1 MAGNIRVLIVDDLPE
16 TRENVRKLLQ
26 FESDIEVIGQA
37 GTGEEAVQMAKEH
50 QPDIILMDI
59 NMPGIDGIG
68 ASQQIS
74 ESVPSVQIIIM
85 SVQSDPNYLRRAM
98 MAGAR
103 DFLTKPF
110 GGDELVAAIRRVH
123 DKRPTVTPTPAR
135 QPRQIANSASS
146 DEPMSLPEGNIIAVY
161 SPKGGAGC
169 TTVAINLAV
178 ALARRG
184 RRTILVDGSLQFGDV
199 SVMLNMKAVTSIA
212 DLSDRGNELD
222 QDLISSISQVHRSNL
237 NVLLA
242 PPRPEMADV
251 VTEENI
257 KQLLAALKESFDFII
272 VDTTSYLSEKTLA
285 ILDVADRIVLLAQQ
299 NLSSLK
305 NVSRFFDL
313 AESLEYEMQKVW
325 LVVNRA
331 KNKQGKGISVH
342 DVGKALKRPIYGT
355 VPDDEITVSD
365 ASNRGVPLVMGEHQK
380 KAISLAVIKIAD
392 QIAKELMEGKAPVN
406 NAKAEPEQSKGLFG
420 RLFSRSP
427 NAGG

>member
-37 GTGEEAVQMAKEH
+37 GTGEEAVRMAKEH

-68 ASQQIS
+68 ASQQIT
-74 ESVPSVQIIIM
+74 ESVPTVQIIIM

-123 DKRPTVTPTPAR
+123 DKRPSVSSTPAR
-135 QPRQIANSASS
+135 QARQVSS
-146 DEPMSLPEGNIIAVY
+146 NVPAEPMALPEGNVIAVY

-169 TTVAINLAV
+169 TTTAINLAV

-199 SVMLNMKAVTSIA
+199 SVMLNMKAMTSIA
-212 DLSDRGNELD
+212 DLSDRGSELD
-222 QDLISSISQVHRSNL
+222 QELISSVSQVHRSNL

-251 VTEENI
+251 VSEENI
-257 KQLLAALKESFDFII
+257 KQLLAVLKESFDFII

-285 ILDVADRIVLLAQQ
+285 ILDQADKIVLIAQQ

-313 AESLEYEMQKVW
+313 AESLEYETQKVW

-331 KNKQGKGISVH
+331 KSKQGKGISVH
-342 DVGKALKRPIYGT
+342 DVGKALKRPVYGT
-355 VPDDEITVSD
+355 IPDDEITVTD
-365 ASNRGVPLVMGEHQK
+365 ASNQGVPMVMGEHQK
-380 KAISLAVIKIAD
+380 KPISLAIIKIAD
-392 QIAKELMEGKAPVN
+392 QIAKELMEGKTPMSN
-406 NAKAEPEQSKGLFG
+406 NRVDGDKPKGLFG
-420 RLFSRSP
+420 RLFSRREK
-427 NAGG
+427 AGG

>member
-37 GTGEEAVQMAKEH
+37 GTGEEAVEMAKEH

-59 NMPGIDGIG
+59 NMPGIDGIS
-68 ASQQIS
+68 ASQQIT
-74 ESVPSVQIIIM
+74 ELVPSVQIIIM

-123 DKRPTVTPTPAR
+123 DKRPVIKAAPVHPVRPTSNMPV
-135 QPRQIANSASS
+135 
-146 DEPMSLPEGNIIAVY
+146 EPITMPEGNLIAVY
-161 SPKGGAGC
+161 SPKGGTGC
-169 TTVAINLAV
+169 TTIAINLAV

-184 RRTILVDGSLQFGDV
+184 RRTVLIDGSLQFGDV

-212 DLSDRGNELD
+212 DLSDRGSELD
-222 QDLISSISQVHRSNL
+222 EDLISSISQIHRSNL

-257 KQLLAALKESFDFII
+257 KLLLNTLKESFDFIV
-272 VDTTSYLSEKTLA
+272 VDTTTYLSEKTLS
-285 ILDVADRIVLLAQQ
+285 ILDMSDRIVLIAQQ

-313 AESLEYEMQKVW
+313 AESLEYETQKVW

-331 KNKQGKGISVH
+331 KTKQGKGISVH
-342 DVGKALKRPIYGT
+342 DVGKALKCAIYGT
-355 VPDDEITVSD
+355 IPDDEATVND
-365 ASNRGVPLVMGEHQK
+365 ASNKGVPMVMGEHRK
-380 KAISLAVIKIAD
+380 KPISTAIIKLAT
-392 QIAKELMEGKAPVN
+392 QISKELIEDKGLVSNN
-406 NAKAEPEQSKGLFG
+406 NAESEKSGGLFG
-420 RLFSRSP
+420 RLFGRREK
-427 NAGG
+427 AGG

>member
-68 ASQQIS
+68 ASQQIT

-123 DKRPTVTPTPAR
+123 DKRLTVAAAPVR
-135 QPRQIANSASS
+135 QQRQVSS
-146 DEPMSLPEGNIIAVY
+146 VPDEPMTAPEGNLIAVY

-257 KQLLAALKESFDFII
+257 KQLLSTLKESFDFII

-285 ILDVADRIVLLAQQ
+285 ILDVSDRIVLIAQQ

-313 AESLEYEMQKVW
+313 TESLEYESFKVW
-325 LVVNRA
+325 LLINRA
-331 KNKQGKGISVH
+331 KRKQGKGISVH

-355 VPDDEITVSD
+355 IPDDEITVNE
-365 ASNRGVPLVMGEHQK
+365 ASNTGKPIVMGEHQK
-380 KAISLAVIKIAD
+380 KPISLAFIKVAD
-392 QIAKELMEGKAPVN
+392 QIAKELMEGKVPVSN
-406 NAKAEPEQSKGLFG
+406 NQEKPEKSSGIFG
-420 RLFSRSP
+420 RLFSRREK
-427 NAGG
+427 AGG

>member
-123 DKRPTVTPTPAR
+123 DKRPTVTSAPAR
-135 QPRQIANSASS
+135 QARQVNSNLPE
-146 DEPMSLPEGNIIAVY
+146 EPIMAPEGNLIAVY

-169 TTVAINLAV
+169 TTMAINLAV
-178 ALARRG
+178 ALAKRG

-257 KQLLAALKESFDFII
+257 KQLLATLKESFDFII

-285 ILDVADRIVLLAQQ
+285 ILDISDRIVLIAQQ

-313 AESLEYEMQKVW
+313 AESLEYETQKVW

-331 KNKQGKGISVH
+331 KSKQGKGISVH
-342 DVGKALKRPIYGT
+342 DVGKALKRPIFGT
-355 VPDDEITVSD
+355 VPDDEITVNE
-365 ASNRGVPLVMGEHQK
+365 ASNRGIPLVMGEHQK
-380 KAISLAVIKIAD
+380 KPISLAILKVSD
-392 QIAKELMEGKAPVN
+392 QIAKELMDGKAPIKN
-406 NAKAEPEQSKGLFG
+406 NKEEPVKSKGLFG
-420 RLFSRSP
+420 RLFGRREK
-427 NAGG
+427 AGG

>member
-37 GTGEEAVQMAKEH
+37 GTGEEAIQMAKEH

-68 ASQQIS
+68 ASQQIT

-123 DKRPTVTPTPAR
+123 DKRPAISAAPAR
-135 QPRQIANSASS
+135 QARHAGGSVPV
-146 DEPMSLPEGNIIAVY
+146 ETMELPEGNLIAVY

-178 ALARRG
+178 SLARRG

-199 SVMLNMKAVTSIA
+199 SVMLNMKAMTSIA
-212 DLSDRGNELD
+212 DLSDRGSELD
-222 QDLISSISQVHRSNL
+222 QDLISSVSQVHRSNL

-251 VTEENI
+251 ITEENI
-257 KQLLAALKESFDFII
+257 KQLLLTLKESFDFII
-272 VDTTSYLSEKTLA
+272 VDTTSYLSDKTLA
-285 ILDVADRIVLLAQQ
+285 ILDMSDRIVLITQQ

-313 AESLEYEMQKVW
+313 VESLEYETQKVW
-325 LVVNRA
+325 LVINRA
-331 KNKQGKGISVH
+331 KSKQSKGISVH

-355 VPDDEITVSD
+355 IPDDELTVTD
-365 ASNRGVPLVMGEHQK
+365 ASNQGVPMVMGEHQK
-380 KAISLAVIKIAD
+380 KAISLAIIKVAD
-392 QIAKELMEGKAPVN
+392 QIAKELMDGKTPVGN
-406 NAKAEPEQSKGLFG
+406 SKAEAEKPSGLFG
-420 RLFSRSP
+420 WLFSRREK
-427 NAGG
+427 AGG

>member
-68 ASQQIS
+68 ASQQIT

-123 DKRPTVTPTPAR
+123 DKRPA
-135 QPRQIANSASS
+135 ASS
-146 DEPMSLPEGNIIAVY
+146 APVRQHRQVTGNTPEEPVVAPEGNLIAVY

-169 TTVAINLAV
+169 TTAAINLAV

-222 QDLISSISQVHRSNL
+222 QDLISSISQIHRSNL

-242 PPRPEMADV
+242 PPRPEMADI

-257 KQLLAALKESFDFII
+257 KQLLASLKESFDFII

-285 ILDVADRIVLLAQQ
+285 VLDMADRIVLIAQQ

-313 AESLEYEMQKVW
+313 AESLEYETQKVW

-331 KNKQGKGISVH
+331 KSKQGKGISVH

-355 VPDDEITVSD
+355 IPDDEITVND
-365 ASNRGVPLVMGEHQK
+365 ASNRGIPMVMGEHQK
-380 KAISLAVIKIAD
+380 KAISLAIIKIAD
-392 QIAKELMEGKAPVN
+392 QIAKELMDGKAPVSH
-406 NAKAEPEQSKGLFG
+406 KKEQSEKSKGLFG
-420 RLFSRSP
+420 RLFNRREA
-427 NAGG
+427 AGG

>member
-68 ASQQIS
+68 ASQQIT
-74 ESVPSVQIIIM
+74 ETVPSVQIIIM

-123 DKRPTVTPTPAR
+123 DKRPTVSSTSAR
-135 QPRQIANSASS
+135 QVRQTNSNLP
-146 DEPMSLPEGNIIAVY
+146 DEPMPAPEGNLIAVY

-178 ALARRG
+178 AIARRG

-199 SVMLNMKAVTSIA
+199 SVMLDMKAVTSIA
-212 DLSDRGNELD
+212 DLSDRGNEFD

-257 KQLLAALKESFDFII
+257 KQLLATLKESFDFII

-285 ILDVADRIVLLAQQ
+285 ILDLSDRIVLIAQQ

-313 AESLEYEMQKVW
+313 AESLEYETQKVW

-331 KNKQGKGISVH
+331 KSKQGKGISVH

-355 VPDDEITVSD
+355 IPDDEITVNDS
-365 ASNRGVPLVMGEHQK
+365 SNRGMPMVMGEHQK
-380 KAISLAVIKIAD
+380 KAISLAITKIAN
-392 QIAKELMEGKAPVN
+392 QIAKELMEGKTPISN
-406 NAKAEPEQSKGLFG
+406 SKVETEKPRGFFG
-420 RLFSRSP
+420 RLFSRREK
-427 NAGG
+427 AGG

>member
-68 ASQQIS
+68 ASQQIT

-123 DKRPTVTPTPAR
+123 DKRPA
-135 QPRQIANSASS
+135 ASS
-146 DEPMSLPEGNIIAVY
+146 APVRQHRQVTGNTPEEPVVAPEGNLIAVY

-169 TTVAINLAV
+169 TTAAINLAV

-222 QDLISSISQVHRSNL
+222 QDLISSISQIHRSNL

-242 PPRPEMADV
+242 PPRPEMADI

-257 KQLLAALKESFDFII
+257 KQLLASLKESFDFII

-285 ILDVADRIVLLAQQ
+285 VLDMADRIVLIAQQ

-313 AESLEYEMQKVW
+313 AESLEYETQKVW

-331 KNKQGKGISVH
+331 KSKQGKGISVH

-355 VPDDEITVSD
+355 IPDDEITVND
-365 ASNRGVPLVMGEHQK
+365 ASNRGIPMVMGEHQK
-380 KAISLAVIKIAD
+380 KAISLAIIKIAD
-392 QIAKELMEGKAPVN
+392 QIAKELMDGKAPVSH
-406 NAKAEPEQSKGLFG
+406 KKEESEKSKGLFG
-420 RLFSRSP
+420 RLFNRREA
-427 NAGG
+427 AGG

>member
-37 GTGEEAVQMAKEH
+37 GTGEEAVQMAKDH

-68 ASQQIS
+68 ASQQIT

-123 DKRPTVTPTPAR
+123 DKRPTISTAPAR
-135 QPRQIANSASS
+135 QTRQSVG
-146 DEPMSLPEGNIIAVY
+146 DTPVEPMALPEGNVIAVY

-212 DLSDRGNELD
+212 DLSERGNELD
-222 QDLISSISQVHRSNL
+222 QELISSVSQLHRSNL

-257 KQLLAALKESFDFII
+257 KQLLAALKTSFDFII
-272 VDTTSYLSEKTLA
+272 VDTTTYLSEKTLA
-285 ILDVADRIVLLAQQ
+285 VLDLADRIVLIAQQ

-313 AESLEYEMQKVW
+313 AESLEYETLKVW

-331 KNKQGKGISVH
+331 KSKQGKGISVH

-355 VPDDEITVSD
+355 IPDDEITVTD
-365 ASNRGVPLVMGEHQK
+365 ASNQGVPMVMGEHQK
-380 KAISLAVIKIAD
+380 KNISLAIIKLAD
-392 QIAKELMEGKAPVN
+392 QISKELMDGKAPVSN
-406 NAKAEPEQSKGLFG
+406 NKVEAEKSGGLFG
-420 RLFSRSP
+420 RLFSRRE

>member
-37 GTGEEAVQMAKEH
+37 GTGEEAIQMAKEH

-68 ASQQIS
+68 ASQQIT

-123 DKRPTVTPTPAR
+123 DKRPTIKATSSRQSHQAGISPA
-135 QPRQIANSASS
+135 
-146 DEPMSLPEGNIIAVY
+146 EPVALPEGNLIAVY

-184 RRTILVDGSLQFGDV
+184 RRTILVDVSLQFGDV

-212 DLSDRGNELD
+212 DLSDRGSELD

-257 KQLLAALKESFDFII
+257 KQLLTALKESFDFII

-285 ILDVADRIVLLAQQ
+285 VLDMSDRIVLIAQQ

-313 AESLEYEMQKVW
+313 AESLEYETQKVW

-331 KNKQGKGISVH
+331 KSKQGKGISVH

-355 VPDDEITVSD
+355 IPDDEITVSD
-365 ASNRGVPLVMGEHQK
+365 ASNQGVPMVMGEHQK
-380 KAISLAVIKIAD
+380 KPISLAIIKVAD
-392 QIAKELMEGKAPVN
+392 QIAKELMEGKTPMN
-406 NAKAEPEQSKGLFG
+406 NNKAEPEKPSGLFG
-420 RLFSRSP
+420 RLFSRRER
-427 NAGG
+427 AGG

>member
-37 GTGEEAVQMAKEH
+37 GTGEEAIQMAQEH

-68 ASQQIS
+68 ASQKIT
-74 ESVPSVQIIIM
+74 ETVPTVQIIIM

-110 GGDELVAAIRRVH
+110 GGDELHAAIRRVH
-123 DKRPTVTPTPAR
+123 DKRPTIAAAPAR
-135 QPRQIANSASS
+135 QTHQSGALPVEATAV
-146 DEPMSLPEGNIIAVY
+146 PEGNLIAVY

-184 RRTILVDGSLQFGDV
+184 RRTILVDLSLQFGDV

-222 QDLISSISQVHRSNL
+222 QELISSISQVHRSNL

-257 KQLLAALKESFDFII
+257 KQLLNVLKESFDFII
-272 VDTTSYLSEKTLA
+272 VDTTSFLSEKTLA
-285 ILDVADRIVLLAQQ
+285 VLDMSDRIVLIAQQ

-313 AESLEYEMQKVW
+313 AESLEYETQKVW

-331 KNKQGKGISVH
+331 KSKQGKGISVH

-355 VPDDEITVSD
+355 VPNDEATVSD
-365 ASNRGVPLVMGEHQK
+365 ASNQGEAIVMGEHQK
-380 KAISLAVIKIAD
+380 KNISLSLIKIAG
-392 QIAKELMEGKAPVN
+392 QIAKELMEGKTPMEN
-406 NAKAEPEQSKGLFG
+406 NDAEPEKSTGLFG
-420 RLFSRSP
+420 KLFNRREK
-427 NAGG
+427 AGG

>member
-37 GTGEEAVQMAKEH
+37 GTGEEAVRMAKEH

-68 ASQQIS
+68 ASQQIT

-123 DKRPTVTPTPAR
+123 DKRPTVTATPAR
-135 QPRQIANSASS
+135 QARQVSSHVPVEPIA
-146 DEPMSLPEGNIIAVY
+146 PPEGNVIAVY

-169 TTVAINLAV
+169 TTTAINLAV

-199 SVMLNMKAVTSIA
+199 SVMLNMKAMTSIA
-212 DLSDRGNELD
+212 DLSDRGSELD
-222 QDLISSISQVHRSNL
+222 QELISSISQVHRSNL

-251 VTEENI
+251 VTEENL
-257 KQLLAALKESFDFII
+257 KQLLGVLKESFDFII

-285 ILDVADRIVLLAQQ
+285 ILDFADKIVLITQQ

-313 AESLEYEMQKVW
+313 AESLEYETQKVW

-331 KNKQGKGISVH
+331 KSKQGKGISVH

-355 VPDDEITVSD
+355 IPDDEITVTD
-365 ASNRGVPLVMGEHQK
+365 ASNQGVPMVMGEHQK
-380 KAISLAVIKIAD
+380 KPISLAIIKIAD
-392 QIAKELMEGKAPVN
+392 QIAKELMEGKSPMSN
-406 NAKAEPEQSKGLFG
+406 NKAESEKSSGLFG
-420 RLFSRSP
+420 RLFSRREK
-427 NAGG
+427 AGG

>member
-68 ASQQIS
+68 ASQQIT
-74 ESVPSVQIIIM
+74 ESVPTVQIIIM

-123 DKRPTVTPTPAR
+123 DKRPTVAATPAR
-135 QPRQIANSASS
+135 QPRQPSS
-146 DEPMSLPEGNIIAVY
+146 LPDEPMVLPEGNLIAVY

-199 SVMLNMKAVTSIA
+199 SVMLNMKAITSIA
-212 DLSDRGNELD
+212 DLSDRGSELD

-242 PPRPEMADV
+242 PPRPEEADG
-251 VTEENI
+251 VTEESI

-285 ILDVADRIVLLAQQ
+285 ILDIADRIVLIAQQ

-313 AESLEYEMQKVW
+313 AEKLEYETQKVW

-331 KNKQGKGISVH
+331 KSKQGKGISVH

-355 VPDDEITVSD
+355 IPDDEITVSD
-365 ASNRGVPLVMGEHQK
+365 ASNRGVPMVMGEHQK
-380 KAISLAVIKIAD
+380 KAISLAVIKVAD
-392 QIAKELMEGKAPVN
+392 QIAKELMEGKTPVSN
-406 NAKAEPEQSKGLFG
+406 GKAEPEKPRGLFG
-420 RLFSRSP
+420 RLFSRRAR
-427 NAGG
+427 AGG

>member
-68 ASQQIS
+68 ASQQIT

-123 DKRPTVTPTPAR
+123 DKRPTVTSAPSRPSHPASNL
-135 QPRQIANSASS
+135 PV
-146 DEPMSLPEGNIIAVY
+146 EPMTVPEGNLIAVY

-169 TTVAINLAV
+169 TTIAINLAV

-199 SVMLNMKAVTSIA
+199 SVMMNMKAVTSIA
-212 DLSDRGNELD
+212 DLSDRGGELD

-285 ILDVADRIVLLAQQ
+285 ILDISDRIVLLAQQ

-313 AESLEYEMQKVW
+313 AESLEYETQKVW

-331 KNKQGKGISVH
+331 KSKQGKGISVH

-355 VPDDEITVSD
+355 IPSDEITVND
-365 ASNRGVPLVMGEHQK
+365 ASNQGVPMVMGEHQK
-380 KAISLAVIKIAD
+380 KNISLAIIKVAD
-392 QIAKELMEGKAPVN
+392 QIAKELMDGKTPMGKD
-406 NAKAEPEQSKGLFG
+406 KAEAEKQSGLLGRFFG
-420 RLFSRSP
+420 RREK
-427 NAGG
+427 AGG

>member
-37 GTGEEAVQMAKEH
+37 GTGEEAVKMAKEH

-68 ASQQIS
+68 ASQQIT

-123 DKRPTVTPTPAR
+123 DKRPTVTAAPAR
-135 QPRQIANSASS
+135 QARQVSS
-146 DEPMSLPEGNIIAVY
+146 NVPAEPMALPEGNVIAVY

-169 TTVAINLAV
+169 TTTAINLAV

-199 SVMLNMKAVTSIA
+199 SVMLNMKAMTSIA
-212 DLSDRGNELD
+212 DLSDRGSELD
-222 QDLISSISQVHRSNL
+222 QELISSISQVHRSNL

-242 PPRPEMADV
+242 PPRPEMADI

-257 KQLLAALKESFDFII
+257 KQLLAVLKESFDFII
-272 VDTTSYLSEKTLA
+272 VDTTSYLSEKTLS
-285 ILDVADRIVLLAQQ
+285 ILDQADKIVLIAQQ

-313 AESLEYEMQKVW
+313 AESLEYETQKVW

-331 KNKQGKGISVH
+331 KTKQGKGISVH
-342 DVGKALKRPIYGT
+342 DVGKALKRPVYGT
-355 VPDDEITVSD
+355 IPDDEITVTD
-365 ASNRGVPLVMGEHQK
+365 ASNQGVPMVMGEHQK
-380 KAISLAVIKIAD
+380 KPISLAIIKIAD
-392 QIAKELMEGKAPVN
+392 QIARELMEGKTPMSN
-406 NAKAEPEQSKGLFG
+406 NKVEADKPKGLFG
-420 RLFSRSP
+420 RLFSRRES
-427 NAGG
+427 AGG

>member
-1 MAGNIRVLIVDDLPE
+1 MARNIRVLIVDDLPE

-68 ASQQIS
+68 ASQQIT

-123 DKRPTVTPTPAR
+123 DKRPSVTAVPAR
-135 QPRQIANSASS
+135 QSRQTGEIPS
-146 DEPMSLPEGNIIAVY
+146 EPMSLPEGNLIAVY

-169 TTVAINLAV
+169 TTIAINLAV

-212 DLSDRGNELD
+212 DLSERGNELD

-257 KQLLAALKESFDFII
+257 KQLLTTLKESFDFII

-285 ILDVADRIVLLAQQ
+285 ILDISDRIVLIAQQ

-313 AESLEYEMQKVW
+313 AESLEYETQKVW
-325 LVVNRA
+325 LIVNRA
-331 KNKQGKGISVH
+331 KSKQGKGISVH

-355 VPDDEITVSD
+355 VPDDEPTVMD
-365 ASNRGVPLVMGEHQK
+365 ASNQGVPMVMGEHQK
-380 KAISLAVIKIAD
+380 KPISLAIMKVSE
-392 QIAKELMEGKAPVN
+392 QIAKELMDGKTPVGQN
-406 NAKAEPEQSKGLFG
+406 KTEAEKPSGLFG
-420 RLFSRSP
+420 RLFSRREK
-427 NAGG
+427 AGG

>member
-68 ASQQIS
+68 ASQQIT

-123 DKRPTVTPTPAR
+123 DKRPTVTSAPAR
-135 QPRQIANSASS
+135 QVRQVANNLP
-146 DEPMSLPEGNIIAVY
+146 DEPMAAPEGNLIAVY

-257 KQLLAALKESFDFII
+257 KQLLATLKESFDFII

-285 ILDVADRIVLLAQQ
+285 ILDVADRIVLIAQQ

-313 AESLEYEMQKVW
+313 AESLEYETQKVW

-331 KNKQGKGISVH
+331 KSKQGKGISVH

-355 VPDDEITVSD
+355 IPDDEITVSD
-365 ASNRGVPLVMGEHQK
+365 ASNRGVPIVMGEHQK
-380 KAISLAVIKIAD
+380 KAISLAIVKVAD
-392 QIAKELMEGKAPVN
+392 QIAKELMEGKVSVS
-406 NAKAEPEQSKGLFG
+406 KVEPDKPSGLFG
-420 RLFSRSP
+420 RLFSRREK
-427 NAGG
+427 AGG